1 MDFGLLASDLLL
13 CGSCFDSGWLCLV
26 GYFTVEVAGC
36 RTDFAGF
43 LYLVAYVW
51 FVVWVVDLRGGLCL
65 LVAAFRFGLLLVC
78 VFGFGALILV
88 W

>member
-36 RTDFAGF
+36 RTNFAGF

-51 FVVWVVDLRGGLCL
+51 FAVWVVDLRGGLCL
-65 LVAAFRFGLLLVC
+65 LVAAFRLGLLLVC